1 MRWQLWQQNSCPSI
15 VLPQRFSG
23 LLSLPRALVRAQPH
37 GTGGE
42 RAAMS
47 LQNEVTEAHVCKSQ
61 EESIQSAEVLS
72 VMLASKGVRAR
83 SIHEQLDG
91 LSLSTI
97 YCLLAA
103 LMQCLSL
110 ASLCV
115 AVSLLKWVAVVQYP
129 YTRQPKRWVTYNF
142 GVPDVMEVYETQQP
156 NGTDIPEVHF
166 FPNTAFVP
174 WFISICFVGMFL
186 GFAAFL
192 LDFMEIE
199 ILGKHKTAVATSL
212 HILSGIFLV
221 ILIGICCWCF
231 VTVNERIYRDD
242 LMNAELLS
250 FLGESFYI
258 TLLSLAFASLAST
271 LSFLAMK
278 LSRQE

>member
-1 MRWQLWQQNSCPSI
+1 MRRQLWQQNSCPSI

-23 LLSLPRALVRAQPH
+23 LLSLPRALVCAQPH
-37 GTGGE
+37 GTGGKH
-42 RAAMS
+42 AAMA
-47 LQNEVTEAHVCKSQ
+47 LQNEEVPEAHVCKSQ
-61 EESIQSAEVLS
+61 QESIQSAEVLS
-72 VMLASKGVRAR
+72 VLLASRGVRAR

-156 NGTDIPEVHF
+156 NGT
-166 FPNTAFVP
+166 
-174 WFISICFVGMFL
+174 
-186 GFAAFL
+186 
-192 LDFMEIE
+192 EIR
-199 ILGKHKTAVATSL
+199 
-212 HILSGIFLV
+212 IFLV

-250 FLGESFYI
+250 YLGESFYI
-258 TLLSLAFASLAST
+258 ALLSLAFASLAST